1 MFQTIAILG
10 SGTIG
15 ASWAA
20 FYSLQGMDVKMYD
33 IDSHKRQLGYQKTLD
48 FLDSTLD
55 YRLVDNQTVRAA
67 RKRLKIADTL
77 VSMTQNAD
85 YVQESIIERLDI
97 KQAAYAE
104 LEKSLSP
111 DAIIASSSSGL
122 AMTDIQQSLK
132 YPQRTLIAH
141 PFNPPHLI
149 PLVELVAGKSTDK
162 TRLDQV
168 YTFFESL
175 GKIPILLKKEVP
187 GHIANRLSAALW
199 REAMDL
205 VGQGVASVEDVDK
218 ALYAGPGLRW
228 SFMGSHLTYH
238 LGGGEGGY
246 PYFMKHLA
254 PAFENWLA
262 DMAVWTE
269 VPDEAKSAALDGIKA
284 YVGDKRIQD
293 IECWRDEK
301 LTALLKAFYQ
311 QEESQDKSLTDD

>member
-20 FYSLQGMDVKMYD
+20 FYSLQGLNVKLYD
-33 IDSHKRQLGYQKTLD
+33 IDIQQRQSGYQKALG
-48 FLDSTLD
+48 FLDAILEHQLAD
-55 YRLVDNQTVRAA
+55 HKKVEAA
-67 RKRLKIADTL
+67 KKRLKIVETIEALAED
-77 VSMTQNAD
+77 AD

-97 KQAAYAE
+97 KQAAYAQ
-104 LEKSLSP
+104 LEKFLSSE
-111 DAIIASSSSGL
+111 AIIASSSSGL
-122 AMTDIQQSLK
+122 CMTQIQQVLK
-132 YPQRTLIAH
+132 YPQRSLIAH
-141 PFNPPHLI
+141 PFNPPHLV
-149 PLVELVAGKSTDK
+149 PLVELVAGKETDK

-175 GKIPILLKKEVP
+175 GKIPIVLKKEVP

-205 VGQGVASVEDVDK
+205 VGQGVANVEDIDK

-246 PYFMKHLA
+246 PNFMEHLA

-262 DMAVWTE
+262 DMAVWTK
-269 VPDEAKSAALDGIKA
+269 VPDEAKNAALEGIKNS
-284 YVGDKRIQD
+284 VGEKSIQ
-293 IECWRDEK
+293 ELERWRDEN
-301 LTALLKAFYQ
+301 LTTLLKVLYPSD
-311 QEESQDKSLTDD
+311 EK